1 MSRDVFRMTKDNY
14 VEFFKEGQD
23 YYRSYVEAIQSAK
36 RSIML
41 QTYIFHMDHF
51 GRDVHASLVEAA
63 MRGIKV
69 YVMVDSVGSRL
80 FEEVASDQ
88 LQSAGV
94 HFIRFNGITF
104 EFLYRWGRRLHHK
117 ILIIDQELC
126 FLGGINII
134 SGFDKKTGT
143 PQLDFAVLLKGPIV
157 ENINVYAKTL
167 FSKSSPETV
176 FFDSPMPSQKFKNGV
191 QIKLLINDW
200 VHRRFQ
206 ISKQYSYLTRLAQK
220 EILIINSYFFP
231 KRRFMYQ
238 LVEAAA
244 RGVRVR
250 LILPKYSD
258 WPTYILASEYLY
270 DFFLK
275 NGVEIYQWNLG
286 NHHGKLAIID
296 ENFTT
301 IGSFNL
307 NYTSYQQNLEMN
319 VNVYSQVFVGLV
331 KNEMEELIIKN
342 CTKLSQKDFSQNAK
356 FKIRFLR
363 FYYYLILSM
372 ISNFSVGLIYQEQIK
387 KENQLFSFLRIL
399 ASLLFFVIGLLGLV
413 LPFFPGIPFFLISFL
428 LIYKQIIFNRKFE

>member
-1 MSRDVFRMTKDNY
+1 MSRDVFRTTKDNF
-14 VEFFKEGQD
+14 VEFFKEGEE
-23 YYRSYVEAIQSAK
+23 YYHTYIDVILKAK
-36 RSIML
+36 HSIML

-51 GRDVHASLVEAA
+51 GRDVHSALIEAA
-63 MRGIKV
+63 KRGVKV

-80 FEEVASDQ
+80 LEEIATDQ
-88 LQSAGV
+88 LKEAGV

-134 SGFDKKTGT
+134 SGYDKKTGT

-157 ENINVYAKTL
+157 DNINTYAKSL
-167 FSKSSPETV
+167 FSKNSPKTV
-176 FFDSPMPSQKFKNGV
+176 FFDSPRASCKFKDGV

-206 ISKQYSYLTRLAQK
+206 ISKQYSYLTRSAQK

-231 KRRFMYQ
+231 KRSFMYQ
-238 LVEAAA
+238 LVEAAS
-244 RGVRVR
+244 RGIRVR

-296 ENFTT
+296 DNFTT

-319 VNVYSQVFVGLV
+319 VNVYSQVFVSMV
-331 KNEMEELIIKN
+331 KTEIEELIIKN
-342 CTKLSQKDFSQNAK
+342 CTKLSQKDFSLNSK

-387 KENQLFSFLRIL
+387 KENQIFSFLRIL
-399 ASLLFFVIGLLGLV
+399 TSLSFFIIGLIGLI